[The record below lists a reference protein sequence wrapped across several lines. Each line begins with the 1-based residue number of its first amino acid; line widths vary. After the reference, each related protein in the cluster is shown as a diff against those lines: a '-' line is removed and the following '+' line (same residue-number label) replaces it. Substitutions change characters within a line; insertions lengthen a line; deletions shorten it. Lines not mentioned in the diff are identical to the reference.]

1 MIGSVL
7 LALTLSAQ
15 AAQAEPPMP
24 RRAESL
30 YRANCQI
37 CHGPNGTGSPVMQ
50 GLAFKN
56 RKWKHGGTQAAVVK
70 TITNG
75 VQGTVMQS
83 FKDRLSPAE
92 IGALAVLVRSFDPSM
107 KPAPVKKR

>member
-1 MIGSVL
+1 MIGSVV
-7 LALTLSAQ
+7 LAVALVAQSAKP
-15 AAQAEPPMP
+15 APVPPRKAED
-24 RRAESL
+24 L

-37 CHGPNGTGSPVMQ
+37 CHGPNGAGSPIMQ

-56 RKWKHGGTQAAVVK
+56 RKWKHGSRQADVVK

-92 IGALAVLVRSFDPSM
+92 IAALAVLVRSFDTSL
-107 KPAPVKKR
+107 KPAPVKKH